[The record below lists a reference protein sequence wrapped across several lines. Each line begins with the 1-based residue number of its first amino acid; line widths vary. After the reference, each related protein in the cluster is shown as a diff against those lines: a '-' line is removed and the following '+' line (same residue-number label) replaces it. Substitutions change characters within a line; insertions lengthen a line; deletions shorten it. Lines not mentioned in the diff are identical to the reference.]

1 MKAIVINKFLKTV
14 DELEVDLNAPEPELK
29 KNQVL
34 VEVKASALN
43 YFDILQAESYD
54 VKNQKTMVSK
64 PLKIKMIQGR
74 YQVKPPFPF
83 ILGAEFAGVVIAVHP
98 TVNNKFKP
106 GDKVFGYG
114 QGSLAERVAT
124 DIDNVHLIPDGMSF
138 EEASGLFI
146 TCPTSYT
153 ALVIRANLQKD
164 EWCLV
169 HAAAGGVGI
178 AAVQIAK
185 ALGAKVIATS
195 GSENKLAIA
204 KNYGADFGVNY
215 NDKDWQKQVLKITG
229 GHGVDV
235 VYDPVGLV
243 QASLK
248 FIAWSGRILV
258 IGFAGENL
266 EKVPTNLVLLKNVS
280 IIGVFYGTYKTRD
293 PERVVEVW
301 NGLFKLFAEKKLK
314 SVVYKNVYHGLH
326 NVKYG
331 LKAIA
336 NRETYGKVVVTAN
349 GGKESKI

>member
-1 MKAIVINKFLKTV
+1 MKAVVISKLLKTI

-29 KNQVL
+29 ENQVL
-34 VEVKASALN
+34 VEIKAAALN
-43 YFDILQAESYD
+43 YFDILQ
-54 VKNQKTMVSK
+54 
-64 PLKIKMIQGR
+64 
-74 YQVKPPFPF
+74 
-83 ILGAEFAGVVIAVHP
+83 FAGVVIAVHP

-106 GDKVFGYG
+106 GDKVFGFG
-114 QGSLAERVAT
+114 HGSFAERVAT
-124 DIDNVHLIPDGMSF
+124 NIENVLLIPNGMSF

-153 ALVIRANLQKD
+153 ALVVSANLQKD

-195 GSENKLAIA
+195 GSKDKLAIA

-215 NDKDWQKQVLKITG
+215 KDKDWQKQVLNITG

-248 FIAWSGRILV
+248 FI
-258 IGFAGENL
+258 
-266 EKVPTNLVLLKNVS
+266 
-280 IIGVFYGTYKTRD
+280 
-293 PERVVEVW
+293 EVW

-314 SVVYKNVYHGLH
+314 PVIYKNVYYGLH
-326 NVKYG
+326 NVKHG

-336 NRETYGKVVVTAN
+336 NRETYGKVVVIPN
-349 GGKESKI
+349 GGRESKI